1 MFDAIVN
8 ALAQQFSLG
17 DKARPFLQMLLA
29 RIDDPAR
36 GGLSGFMQRLRTGGM
51 GDEINDWAVSRGTVT
66 AAEPQ
71 VLEAAM
77 GDDTLVPDMAA
88 RFGLDHRTA
97 LAAIAYAV
105 PALIGQFASG
115 GVAAASLPPGADAF
129 IGNRADWTAH
139 RAAATAAHVAP
150 ATPRAAA
157 AMAPKR
163 NWLPLIIAAVVAL
176 LLLGYC
182 TTRDRP
188 DRDAAPAPQAA
199 APVATAPAEPV
210 SQVVT
215 EPEGAGVLATPPG
228 VVPALKVYFDTG
240 KADVASDF
248 AAKAGPVVEYMKA
261 NTITT
266 AVISGFNDPTGDAAA
281 NARLAKQ
288 RAEAVQQALVAAGA
302 PLERTVLEKP
312 AETTGTGASN
322 AASRRVDVVLRE

>member
-17 DKARPFLQMLLA
+17 DQARPFLQMLLA
-29 RIDDPAR
+29 RIDDPAH
-36 GGLSGFMQRLRTGGM
+36 GGLSGFVQRLRAGGM
-51 GDEINDWAVSRGTVT
+51 ADDVNDWVASRGTVT
-66 AAEPQ
+66 PVEPQ
-71 VLEAAM
+71 DLEAAM
-77 GDDTLVPDMAA
+77 GDDRLVPDMAA
-88 RFGLDHRTA
+88 RFGLDHRTT

-105 PALIGQFASG
+105 PALVGQLASAG
-115 GVAAASLPPGADAF
+115 AIPASLPPEADAF
-129 IGNRADWTAH
+129 IGSRADWTT
-139 RAAATAAHVAP
+139 RGAAPTAMQTDPV
-150 ATPRAAA
+150 TPRTAVAVEE
-157 AMAPKR
+157 KR
-163 NWLPLIIAAVVAL
+163 NWIPWIIAAVVAL

-188 DRDAAPAPQAA
+188 DRDAAPVPEAA
-199 APVATAPAEPV
+199 APVVTAPAEPV

-228 VVPALKVYFDTG
+228 VVPALKVYFEIG
-240 KADVASDF
+240 KADVAGDF
-248 AAKAGPVVEYMKA
+248 ATKAAPLVEYLKA

-266 AVISGFNDPTGDAAA
+266 VVISGFNDPSGDAAA
-281 NARLAKQ
+281 NALLAKQ

-312 AETTGTGASN
+312 AETTGTGASD